1 MLYFDVYFIEDFMK
15 SFREIDLSIHTLLDK
30 PVETVKTTAE
40 DILEQYKQQQAAQ
53 EQQDSQGR
61 IRFT

>member
-1 MLYFDVYFIEDFMK
+1 MK